1 MLSVT
6 AQNKQEE
13 EELKFTRAGKKKCSE
28 LHLQQVVFYLFGFGF
43 YL

>member
-13 EELKFTRAGKKKCSE
+13 EELKFTHAGKKCSE
-28 LHLQQVVFYLFGFGF
+28 LHLQQVVFYLLGFGF